1 MKLNNNLNMNG
12 NEIINVKIENTT
24 EFPTQDL
31 VEGRLI
37 YHITDKKYYYYNGD
51 NWVAI
56 NGSNTSSIP
65 DSTSYGFLAFNLN
78 GEPFVIDTVSLYKSM
93 QNYESAKNKDMIL
106 KIGQNGQIGG
116 YPFVVDNGYMN
127 LTPTSIWG
135 DCIPTSGCVFNAI
148 KNMAVQI
155 LGYSAWVA
163 PKGAIFITDKSG
175 SGELAL
181 LDVTSGLNSDEEAIL
196 FVNSNGVF
204 VKKLSDYI
212 TKEDYDLLV
221 ENLETIKEQAA
232 INRSALGCQSKN
244 LLKNTAVTTTLNGV
258 TFTINDDGSVTV
270 NGSATTLCTFTISD
284 IPTDL
289 QGQTLWLSGCPA
301 NGNYQTG
308 YSLIIDKA
316 SDTRTVDFD
325 TGNGIK
331 VTVPDEACRVRIVIR
346 DGVTV
351 NDLTF
356 KPMLRYAE
364 IMNDTYEAYKPSIT
378 EYITNLEKRIEILEG
393 GK

>member
-51 NWVAI
+51 NWIAI

-127 LTPTSIWG
+127 LTPTSTWG

-196 FVNSNGVF
+196 FVNKNGVF

-212 TKEDYDLLV
+212 TKEEY
-221 ENLETIKEQAA
+221 EKTKEQSVYNNST
-232 INRSALGCQSKN
+232 IGDIKKKKN
-244 LLKNTAVTTTLNGV
+244 MLKNTHPVGSEIINGI
-258 TFTINDDGSVTV
+258 TFTTNEDGSVTA
-270 NGSATTLCTFTISD
+270 NGTATEDASYNIIVTLPSNTSFI
-284 IPTDL
+284 
-289 QGQTLWLSGCPA
+289 LSGCPSGGSTSTYNIFA
-301 NGNYQTG
+301 LETIEYLQA
-308 YSLIIDKA
+308 YRDI
-316 SDTRTVDFD
+316 
-325 TGNGIK
+325 GNG
-331 VTVPDEACRVRIVIR
+331 TEFNTGSYTEWSFRVRVVS
-346 DGVTV
+346 GQTV
-351 NDLTF
+351 NNLTF
-356 KPMLRYAE
+356 YPMVRYAD
-364 IMNDTYEAYKPSIT
+364 ITDDTYETYSPSVM
-378 EYITNLEKRIEILEG
+378 EYIKSLENRIEILEG
-393 GK
+393 GNKE